1 MAVTSSRAVHA
12 YQVTG
17 FHADIH
23 PAFRQRLL
31 AMGLVPGATF
41 RIIRTAPLGDPVEI
55 ETRRSHLALRRKD
68 LQLLLFHEC
77 AAPSSAQDTVS
88 PASQPLSNNNQLT

>member
-1 MAVTSSRAVHA
+1 MAVTSAHA
-12 YQVTG
+12 YQITG

-31 AMGLVPGATF
+31 AMGLVPGAIF
-41 RIIRTAPLGDPVEI
+41 RIIRTAPLGDPIEI

-68 LQLLLFHEC
+68 LQLLLFQEC
-77 AAPSSAQDTVS
+77 AT
-88 PASQPLSNNNQLT
+88 PASVQDAVSTSSQPSPNNNQLT

>member
-1 MAVTSSRAVHA
+1 MKMTSSRAVQA

-31 AMGLVPGATF
+31 AMGLLPGATF
-41 RIIRTAPLGDPVEI
+41 RIIRTAPLGDPIEI
-55 ETRRSHLALRRKD
+55 ETRRSRLALRRKD
-68 LQLLLFHEC
+68 LQLLLFCEHDMPTSAQETA
-77 AAPSSAQDTVS
+77 AAPHT
-88 PASQPLSNNNQLT
+88 LSNSTQLT

>member
-1 MAVTSSRAVHA
+1 MTMTTSRAAHA

-31 AMGLVPGATF
+31 AMGLLPGSIF
-41 RIIRTAPLGDPVEI
+41 RIIRSAPLGDPIEI
-55 ETRRSHLALRRKD
+55 ETRRSRLALRRKD
-68 LQLLLFHEC
+68 LQLLLFCEYDTHD
-77 AAPSSAQDTVS
+77 AAQGTAASAHVLT
-88 PASQPLSNNNQLT
+88 NRTQLI

>member
-1 MAVTSSRAVHA
+1 MQMASSRAAHA

-31 AMGLVPGATF
+31 AMGLLPGATF
-41 RIIRTAPLGDPVEI
+41 RVIRTAPLGDPVEI
-55 ETRRSHLALRRKD
+55 ETRRSRLALRRKD
-68 LQLLLFHEC
+68 LQLLLFREHNAH
-77 AAPSSAQDTVS
+77 AATREAATPSHA
-88 PASQPLSNNNQLT
+88 LSNSTQLT

>member
-1 MAVTSSRAVHA
+1 MKMTSSCAAHA

-31 AMGLVPGATF
+31 AMGLLPGAIF
-41 RIIRTAPLGDPVEI
+41 RVIRTAPLGDPVEI
-55 ETRRSHLALRRKD
+55 ETRRSRLALRRKD
-68 LQLLLFHEC
+68 LQLLLFREHD
-77 AAPSSAQDTVS
+77 AYSASSTTAPSLHSLPNST
-88 PASQPLSNNNQLT
+88 PLT